1 MGFKIQ
7 GKIAAALVAF
17 LLCFVAQAQSEQ
29 KDSLVRLMKGS
40 SLQLVEQNGRS
51 YRKAI
56 DATFLHNGTYLV
68 CDTAMWNVDEKL
80 INCMG
85 NVQLIQEETVLTSD
99 RLDYIIEE
107 DLAQFRGSVVQL
119 RNKQDNILRTRDLD
133 YNTRDS
139 VATFRGGAS
148 MKDKEGQVIECDH
161 GTYEAATKHFTF
173 VGDVNMFTDSVFV
186 RTTTMTYDSG
196 RSVANFIAPIDFW
209 KDGNMLSSNRG
220 WYDRNVETFFFRD
233 NVHAQSEEQEV
244 WCDTLYFY
252 RVPNDIK
259 MYGRAQVQDTTR
271 NVFGLADFIYYQDSL
286 SQVTMER
293 NAAVAIK
300 TTQDEKTDTL
310 YCGADKLVYYTKK
323 KCDIP
328 EGLVADAIKRL
339 EEIMA
344 DPVAAYRKKAQEAS
358 EQEAAAEA
366 AAAKERRGVRS
377 DKPAKGDLSPRG
389 PRGNQAEKPAES
401 TEPAP
406 ADTTAAAPDTTLA
419 SGALQDSLA
428 VEAAAPDTS
437 KVGFMTGIGRVR
449 MFRTDLQVS
458 CDSLLYCDLDSI
470 ARFYKEPII
479 WNEGNRQ
486 YTSDSMYVLVREGG
500 VDRASLMSNAF
511 IATQETELYFDQIK
525 GTDVMAFF
533 DEESA
538 LRRFDALGGAS
549 AVFYL
554 QENDEFATVN
564 KVESKMLSAL
574 LKEGKLDRVFY
585 FDAPKNDAYPIVQF
599 PEKERRMKGFDWKP
613 EGRPKGRSDI
623 TDLQIRPS
631 ERSAFDRRQKTSFKR
646 TDYYFPG
653 YMDSV
658 YKSIEASKERARQ
671 RDLQRQREQAR
682 LDSLE
687 AVRKDSLALVAAA
700 ADSLAVPTD
709 SLAARTDSLALADSL
724 AVSAT
729 AIDSVAAARPLTD
742 REIRA
747 QQRRERL
754 EAAELRTSLR
764 IAARDAKWA
773 EKDEADA
780 VKAAAKEQRK
790 LERQKARE
798 AKHQRKRERQ
808 EARDAAKLQK
818 FIEYYEKQK
827 IRNEGK
833 QKPEPA
839 GERPQGAP
847 SGGELPASPE
857 LEPETA

>member
-1 MGFKIQ
+1 MGLKVQ
-7 GKIAAALVAF
+7 GKIAVAVLAF
-17 LLCFVAQAQSEQ
+17 LLCLVAQAQSEQ

-40 SLQLVEQNGRS
+40 SLQLVEQNGRP

-80 INCMG
+80 INCIG

-99 RLDYIIEE
+99 RLDYLIEE

-119 RNKQDNILRTRDLD
+119 RNKKDNILRTRDLD

-139 VATFRGGAS
+139 VAIFRGGAS
-148 MKDKEGQVIECDH
+148 MKDKDGQIIECDN
-161 GTYEAATKHFTF
+161 GTYEAATKFFTF
-173 VGDVNMFTDSVFV
+173 NGDVNMFTDSVFV
-186 RTTTMTYDSG
+186 KTTNMTFDSD

-220 WYDRNVETFFFRD
+220 WYNREVETFFFRD
-233 NVHAQSEEQEV
+233 KVHAQSEEQEV

-259 MYGRAQVQDTTR
+259 MYGKAQVQDTTR

-286 SQVTMER
+286 SQVTMEK

-328 EGLVADAIKRL
+328 DGIVADAIKRL
-339 EEIMA
+339 EEIMS
-344 DPVAAYRKKAQEAS
+344 DPVEAYRKKAQEAS

-366 AAAKERRGVRS
+366 AAEKQRRGVRGE
-377 DKPAKGDLSPRG
+377 KPVKG
-389 PRGNQAEKPAES
+389 PRGSRPDR
-401 TEPAP
+401 TEPARQEAQETAP
-406 ADTTAAAPDTTLA
+406 VDTVAAPSDAPDSLAILQDTLAVEVVPPDTT
-419 SGALQDSLA
+419 
-428 VEAAAPDTS
+428 
-437 KVGFMTGIGRVR
+437 KVGFLTGNGHVR

-511 IATQETELYFDQIK
+511 IATQETEQYFDQIK

-533 DEESA
+533 DSESA
-538 LRRFDALGGAS
+538 LRRFDALGGAT
-549 AVFYL
+549 ALFYL

-564 KVESKMLSAL
+564 KVESKMLSAI
-574 LKEGKLDRVFY
+574 LKEGQLDRVYY
-585 FDAPKNDAYPIVQF
+585 FDSPQNDAYPIVQF

-613 EGRPKGRSDI
+613 DGRPKGRSDI
-623 TDLQIRPS
+623 TELKIRPS
-631 ERSAFDRRQKTSFKR
+631 ERSAFDRRPRTTFKR

-658 YKSIEASKERARQ
+658 YKSIEESKERARQ
-671 RDLQRQREQAR
+671 RDLRRQREQAQ

-687 AVRKDSLALVAAA
+687 AAGKDSLALVAAA
-700 ADSLAVPTD
+700 ADTLAVPTD
-709 SLAARTDSLALADSL
+709 FLAVPADSL
-724 AVSAT
+724 AAVADSSIVASAL
-729 AIDSVAAARPLTD
+729 DSVAAARPLTD
-742 REIRA
+742 REIRE

-773 EKDEADA
+773 EQDEADA
-780 VKAAAKEQRK
+780 AKAAAKAQRK
-790 LERQKARE
+790 LERQKVRE
-798 AKHQRKRERQ
+798 ARLQRRREKQ

-827 IRNEGK
+827 LRNEGK

-847 SGGELPASPE
+847 SGGELPAPPE
-857 LEPETA
+857 LESETA